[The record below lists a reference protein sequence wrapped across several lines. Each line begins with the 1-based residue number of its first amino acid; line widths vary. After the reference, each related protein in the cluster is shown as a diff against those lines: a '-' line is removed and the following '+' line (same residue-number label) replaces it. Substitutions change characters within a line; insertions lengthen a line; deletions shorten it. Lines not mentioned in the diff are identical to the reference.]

1 MSQLHWMWFMN
12 WWWKIIIF
20 LIKLVESG
28 APCENGWFVKLESFL
43 SEFESDF
50 ISLSFVSLSIHWMW
64 GENHWNFPAWNYESN
79 IQAELLNCRDYPYI
93 FVNVQS
99 LQFLQSI
106 SFIFAIKRFYSL
118 CETKGEKK
126 LKFVNNFVLKD
137 DILID
142 KIIN

>member
-79 IQAELLNCRDYPYI
+79 IQAELLNCRDYHPNLCQRSI
-93 FVNVQS
+93 FTVFTINIFHLCNQKILLFMRNERRKKVKVCQ
-99 LQFLQSI
+99 QF
-106 SFIFAIKRFYSL
+106 
-118 CETKGEKK
+118 CT
-126 LKFVNNFVLKD
+126 
-137 DILID
+137 
-142 KIIN
+142 

>member
-79 IQAELLNCRDYPYI
+79 IQAELLNCRDYPPHLCQRLI
-93 FVNVQS
+93 FTVFTINIFH
-99 LQFLQSI
+99 LCSI
-106 SFIFAIKRFYSL
+106 SKLSPVLFLFLY
-118 CETKGEKK
+118 ETT
-126 LKFVNNFVLKD
+126 
-137 DILID
+137 ITI
-142 KIIN
+142 